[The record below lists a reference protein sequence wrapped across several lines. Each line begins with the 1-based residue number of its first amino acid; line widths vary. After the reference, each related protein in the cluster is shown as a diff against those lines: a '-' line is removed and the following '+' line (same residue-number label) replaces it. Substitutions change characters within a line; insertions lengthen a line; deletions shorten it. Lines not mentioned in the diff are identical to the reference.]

1 MNNFKIIISVI
12 LGGLAA
18 LFLIQ
23 NFTVINIH
31 FLLWRLAIS
40 NSLLMFLLLLI
51 GFILGWLLHSYS
63 IHNRKKFMT
72 KDG

>member
-1 MNNFKIIISVI
+1 MNNIKIILSVI
-12 LGGLAA
+12 LGGLAV

-23 NFTVINIH
+23 NFAVINIR
-31 FLLWRLAIS
+31 FLTWTLVIS

-63 IHNRKKFMT
+63 IHNRKKV
-72 KDG
+72 KNG